1 MFTILQTI
9 FPTEVMW
16 TNEWL
21 CSILYYVLTI
31 LSSLNRREVRSLTLF
46 PKPKREA
53 DLFSSAFHYASI
65 GMALVDL
72 DGRFIVANPSAQ
84 TMLGYEENELVRL
97 TYAEITHP
105 EDLDQDNHYVK
116 QLIEGEIDT
125 FQMQKRYIK
134 KNGDLLT
141 ALLSVSLV
149 YDKHGNPRH
158 FISQMMDIT
167 EKTQAVSEVKQ
178 LTMRISNILES
189 ISDAFFSLDHEF
201 RFIYTNIAAQELFK
215 RSKEQL
221 HGYSIWELFPW
232 LAESISHLEYKLSME
247 TNQHRVYEQF
257 IPRLNNWFESNLYPS
272 EFGLSVHFRQI
283 TERKRF
289 ADKLLES
296 EKSFRLLAEN
306 SSDMISKHNR
316 EGLFT
321 YASPACY
328 MLLGFRDDELIGSSP
343 FTLYHPDDTKRML
356 ENQELI
362 YSNVEANTITYRIRR
377 KEGIYRWFETTSR
390 VIYHDG
396 DRTQTIVSVSR
407 DVTPRKENELKM
419 IEKYQLM
426 HKLSHV
432 DELTNIANRRM
443 FDESWNKEWVEAQNH
458 HMPITLML
466 GDIDNFKIY
475 NDTFGHQKG
484 DECLRQIAAALR
496 SALKRPLDIVARYG
510 GEEFGFILPQTSEER
525 AANIATRLLE
535 AVRQL
540 RIPHAELSGCPHVTI
555 SLGSAT
561 WKPGCSAKQD
571 ELFTYADKA
580 LYQAKRDGKD
590 QYVSH

>member
-1 MFTILQTI
+1 
-9 FPTEVMW
+9 
-16 TNEWL
+16 
-21 CSILYYVLTI
+21 
-31 LSSLNRREVRSLTLF
+31 
-46 PKPKREA
+46 
-53 DLFSSAFHYASI
+53 
-65 GMALVDL
+65 
-72 DGRFIVANPSAQ
+72 
-84 TMLGYEENELVRL
+84 
-97 TYAEITHP
+97 
-105 EDLDQDNHYVK
+105 
-116 QLIEGEIDT
+116 
-125 FQMQKRYIK
+125 
-134 KNGDLLT
+134 
-141 ALLSVSLV
+141 
-149 YDKHGNPRH
+149 
-158 FISQMMDIT
+158 MMDIT
-167 EKTQAVSEVKQ
+167 EKTQAVSEVRQ
-178 LTMRISNILES
+178 LTMRISTILES

-201 RFIYTNIAAQELFK
+201 KFIYTNNATQELFK
-215 RSKEQL
+215 RNKEQL
-221 HGYSIWELFPW
+221 IGYSIWELFPW
-232 LAESISHLEYKLSME
+232 LAESISHLEYRLSME
-247 TNQHRVYEQF
+247 TNQYRMYEQF

-283 TERKRF
+283 TERKRI

-306 SSDMISKHNR
+306 SSDMISKHDR
-316 EGLFT
+316 DGLFT
-321 YASPACY
+321 YVSPACY
-328 MLLGFRDDELIGSSP
+328 TLLGFRDDELIGSSP
-343 FTLYHPDDTKRML
+343 FVLYHPDDRGRML

-362 YSNVEANTITYRIRR
+362 YSNVEANTITYRMRR
-377 KEGIYRWFETTSR
+377 KEGIYRWLETTSR

-419 IEKYQLM
+419 IKKYQLL

-432 DELTNIANRRM
+432 DELTNIANRRV
-443 FDESWNKEWVEAQNH
+443 FDESWNKEWLEAQHH

-466 GDIDNFKIY
+466 GDIDNFKLF

-525 AANIATRLLE
+525 AANIASRLLE

-540 RIPHAELSGCPHVTI
+540 KIPHAELSGCPHVTI

-561 WKPGCSAKQD
+561 WKPGCSAKQE

-580 LYQAKRDGKD
+580 LYQAKREGKD
-590 QYVSH
+590 RYISH

>member
-1 MFTILQTI
+1 MLTFLQMI

-16 TNEWL
+16 TNGWL
-21 CSILYYVLTI
+21 CSILYYVLTN

-46 PKPKREA
+46 SKSKREA
-53 DLFSSAFHYASI
+53 DLFGSAFHYASI

-84 TMLGYEENELVRL
+84 TMLGYEEKELINL
-97 TYAEITHP
+97 TFGQITHP
-105 EDLDQDNHYVK
+105 DDLEEDYRYVK
-116 QLIEGEIDT
+116 QLLEGEIDT
-125 FQMQKRYIK
+125 FQMEKRYFK
-134 KNGDLLT
+134 KTGGIVT
-141 ALLSVSLV
+141 VLLSVSLV
-149 YDKHGNPRH
+149 YDRHGAPRH

-167 EKTQAVSEVKQ
+167 EKTQAVSEVRQ
-178 LTMRISNILES
+178 LTMRISTILES

-201 RFIYTNIAAQELFK
+201 RFIYTNNATQELFK
-215 RSKEQL
+215 RNKEQL
-221 HGYSIWELFPW
+221 IGYSIWELFPW
-232 LAESISHLEYKLSME
+232 LAESISHLEYRLSME
-247 TNQHRVYEQF
+247 TNQHRMYEQF

-283 TERKRF
+283 TERKRI

-306 SSDMISKHNR
+306 SSDMISKHDR
-316 EGLFT
+316 DGLFT
-321 YASPACY
+321 YVSPACY

-343 FTLYHPDDTKRML
+343 FVLYHPDDRGRML

-362 YSNVEANTITYRIRR
+362 YSNVEANTITYRMRR
-377 KEGIYRWFETTSR
+377 KEGIYRWLETTSR

-419 IEKYQLM
+419 IKKYQLL

-432 DELTNIANRRM
+432 DELTNIANRRV
-443 FDESWNKEWVEAQNH
+443 FDESWNKEWLEAQHH

-466 GDIDNFKIY
+466 GDIDNFKLF

-525 AANIATRLLE
+525 AANIASRLLE

-540 RIPHAELSGCPHVTI
+540 KIPHAELSGYQQVTI

-571 ELFTYADKA
+571 ELFTHADKA
-580 LYQAKRDGKD
+580 LYQAKREGKD
-590 QYVSH
+590 RYVSH